1 MGFTD
6 NLTLRNLLRGFV
18 SVHFVVGLAMVAMGF
33 GFIEAPSDLQEVAVI
48 GYKHVFGIDIDPLV
62 GLKIVGASKAAGII
76 SIWGYFGPTVATIA
90 NICFFM

>member
-6 NLTLRNLLRGFV
+6 NLTLRNVLRGFA
-18 SVHFVVGLAMVAMGF
+18 SIHFILGLGMLAMGF

-62 GLKIVGASKAAGII
+62 GLKIVGASKAVGIVA
-76 SIWGYFGPTVATIA
+76 IWGYFGPTMATIA
-90 NICFFM
+90 NLCFFM